1 MYVFPVYPNFIMKY
15 LKIEHGHLSGVHC
28 LILCLKL
35 FRLSDFCI
43 LFDKSS
49 HRTAPIVLII
59 SKPNLAFLV
68 FLLVTLI
75 PNLKL

>member
-1 MYVFPVYPNFIMKY
+1 MCGFPVYPNFFMKF
-15 LKIEHGHLSGVHC
+15 LKIEHGHLSGVQC
-28 LILCLKL
+28 LILCLKS
-35 FRLSDFCI
+35 FRLSEFFI

-68 FLLVTLI
+68 FLSVTLT